1 MGFWVKVVCFFSG
14 YWTIGIVIND
24 KLYQKLP
31 EFSSSPDM
39 LLSIEITL
47 FTSWTDA
54 NTGNEQ
60 DIFNSTFFSASLYFL
75 CVHVG
80 HFFFLFIS
88 ADRPRLTAFRPLSP
102 QSTQTSENSSHTISV
117 TKKRLDRAFH
127 DLVFV
132 LERNVGSVWTRKRK
146 TSRCCTLSTS
156 IPHWSYFV
164 LCVVDWTNSIFSQ
177 WNFVVRAPLLG
188 QV

>member
-75 CVHVG
+75 CPRRP
-80 HFFFLFIS
+80 FFFLFIS
-88 ADRPRLTAFRPLSP
+88 ADRGSLLLGPSLHRRQKILVIQSLSL
-102 QSTQTSENSSHTISV
+102 
-117 TKKRLDRAFH
+117 KKRLDRATIVPWSQRRH
-127 DLVFV
+127 LVGTTKIKLMRNIKNV
-132 LERNVGSVWTRKRK
+132 LS
-146 TSRCCTLSTS
+146 
-156 IPHWSYFV
+156 
-164 LCVVDWTNSIFSQ
+164 SIFSGITRRSLVESKWFSSQ
-177 WNFVVRAPLLG
+177 C
-188 QV
+188 